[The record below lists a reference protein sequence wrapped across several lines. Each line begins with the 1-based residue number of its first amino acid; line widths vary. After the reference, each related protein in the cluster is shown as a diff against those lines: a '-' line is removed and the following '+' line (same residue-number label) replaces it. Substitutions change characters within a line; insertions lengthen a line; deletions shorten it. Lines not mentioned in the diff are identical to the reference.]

1 MASLNFKHLH
11 YFWMVARSG
20 SIASASKHLHLTPQS
35 ISSQL
40 SELEGRLGVELFRRV
55 GRGLELTETGQR
67 IFSYADE
74 IFALGDELLALALDQ
89 TVRKS
94 LLFRVGIANSVP
106 KSVAYRVVEPAL
118 RMAEP
123 VRLLCREGRLAPLLA
138 EMAVHHL
145 DLVIADQPM
154 PNHLNVRGYSHFL
167 GESDLTVF
175 AAPQLAQS
183 LSGDFP
189 ALLDRAPFLLP
200 GDDVALRPDLLR
212 WFETQ
217 RLYPHIVGE
226 FEDSALLK
234 AFGQAGAGLFVAPTA
249 IADYVIRQYTVQ
261 AVGRIESVTERLY
274 AITTERR
281 LLHPAIV
288 AVVQATQR
296 EFFGKPERTEGGG
309 HADRATDKANP

>member
-1 MASLNFKHLH
+1 MDKNPVASLNFKHLH

-40 SELEGRLGVELFRRV
+40 SELEGRLGVALFRRV

-74 IFALGDELLALALDQ
+74 IFALGDELLEVALDQ

-94 LLFRVGIANSVP
+94 LPFRVGIANSVP
-106 KSVAYRVVEPAL
+106 KSLAYRVVEPAL

-183 LSGDFP
+183 LAGDFP
-189 ALLDRAPFLLP
+189 VSLNRAPFLLP

-212 WFETQ
+212 WFEAQ

-261 AVGRIESVTERLY
+261 AVGQIEAVTERLY

-296 EFFGKPERTEGGG
+296 EFFGKS
-309 HADRATDKANP
+309 A